1 MKVEVCP
8 VCACYLNYDESLDK
22 GQGSEHWCPECDYVK
37 QDAIETKSIYK
48 GLE

>member
-8 VCACYLNYDESLDK
+8 VCACYLNFEEGEWYCS
-22 GQGSEHWCPECDYVK
+22 SCDYSKLEKVV
-37 QDAIETKSIYK
+37 TKSIYK